1 MSDRLFV
8 PLNKEWYNLF
18 LAGKKKWEIRGYS
31 SRFNEKT
38 VKVGRDVELRKGYMK
53 EDAIWGKIVEV
64 HIVSTVYIPI
74 INIMDE
80 LFPIPANSPLWNEI
94 REYNTKYPKFVVFK
108 IEVKKGEDVRVI
120 DLSEENFMRMEFT
133 DTVSGIDVDLLNQM
147 SEQKKYE
154 EVGEVEDLPGNIF
167 EWLGRNYDKITP
179 EQREKIFMDLEK
191 KQE

>member
-1 MSDRLFV
+1 LKWHGSW
-8 PLNKEWYNLF
+8 PNKWDCPEDCKDY
-18 LAGKKKWEIRGYS
+18 ED
-31 SRFNEKT
+31 NEKT

-108 IEVKKGEDVRVI
+108 IEVKKGEDDGSIRE
-120 DLSEENFMRMEFT
+120 DDE
-133 DTVSGIDVDLLNQM
+133 DV
-147 SEQKKYE
+147 
-154 EVGEVEDLPGNIF
+154 F
-167 EWLGRNYDKITP
+167 
-179 EQREKIFMDLEK
+179 
-191 KQE
+191 